1 MRTMMRSLIVAL
13 VAFGAAFGQTPEAD
27 RVQTLEKQ
35 LERQRHLINDWGGLT
50 RYGSEDSEL
59 PPVRAGE
66 KRVVFFGDQITELW
80 GSEEPEFFRGKPW
93 LNRGIAGQTS
103 SQMLVRF
110 RQDVVSI
117 DAKAVV
123 ILAGTND
130 IAGVH
135 GPSTEEMIL
144 DNIASMT
151 DIAKQHGIRV
161 ILGSIP
167 PVCDCSGKTPMRQR
181 WQERIEEA
189 NDLLRDYAAR
199 NGAAYADFYS
209 SLAEGKN
216 MKANLTSDGVLPNRA
231 GYQAMSAVADR
242 ALAEA
247 FRKQ

>member
-1 MRTMMRSLIVAL
+1 MMGTTMRTMMRSLIVAL
-13 VAFGAAFGQTPEAD
+13 VVVGAAFGQTPEAD

-80 GSEEPEFFRGKPW
+80 GSDEPEFFRGKPW

-130 IAGVH
+130 
-135 GPSTEEMIL
+135 
-144 DNIASMT
+144 
-151 DIAKQHGIRV
+151 
-161 ILGSIP
+161 
-167 PVCDCSGKTPMRQR
+167 
-181 WQERIEEA
+181 
-189 NDLLRDYAAR
+189 
-199 NGAAYADFYS
+199 
-209 SLAEGKN
+209 
-216 MKANLTSDGVLPNRA
+216 
-231 GYQAMSAVADR
+231 
-242 ALAEA
+242 
-247 FRKQ
+247 